1 MKNIHILPTDKPSRL
16 CRDGYGKLY
25 LTDLMESK
33 VSFFKNQNIYITS
46 DEEIK
51 DGDWF
56 LHTSYGS
63 TSIQKA
69 LGVSNHILDNQGMI
83 SNKENNLKII
93 LTTDIDLINDGV
105 QAIDD
110 EFLEWFVNNP
120 SCESIEVQ
128 TKITK
133 DGVWT
138 DLKGYVELPTIHS
151 IKYKIII
158 PKEEP
163 KQENCCT
170 PVGQIK
176 RYLNCVGCDRKPK
189 QETLEH
195 TSKFIAFTLQDS
207 ESWIQHSIP
216 LDSFE
221 KADNFCQ
228 QFRDRKMSY
237 LICKT
242 LKQGYNGK

>member
-1 MKNIHILPTDKPSRL
+1 MKNIHVLPTDKPSTICKNNNVL
-16 CRDGYGKLY
+16 VL
-25 LTDLMESK
+25 SK
-33 VSFFKNQNIYITS
+33 IGIITNNTKSLICQNIYITS

-51 DGDWF
+51 EGVNEWYLDKF
-56 LHTSYGS
+56 INKPRNSSGS
-63 TSIQKA
+63 QYSEKQD
-69 LGVSNHILDNQGMI
+69 V
-83 SNKENNLKII
+83 II
-93 LTTDIDLINDGV
+93 LTSDQDLIKDGV
-105 QAIDD
+105 QSIDD
-110 EFLEWFVNNP
+110 DFLEWFVKNP
-120 SCESIEVQ
+120 SCEEVE
-128 TKITK
+128 TVFNNRGITGAEKI
-133 DGVWT
+133 
-138 DLKGYVELPTIHS
+138 LKTFGE
-151 IKYKIII
+151 YKIII